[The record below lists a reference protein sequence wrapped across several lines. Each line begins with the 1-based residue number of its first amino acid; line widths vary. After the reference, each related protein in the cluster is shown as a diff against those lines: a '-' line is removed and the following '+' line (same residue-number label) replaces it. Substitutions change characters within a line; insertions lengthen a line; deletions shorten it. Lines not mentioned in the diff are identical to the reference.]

1 MTRPD
6 GRDVRDLLGMHSRAA
21 RFMAACFALTCVISV
36 AYTSSDV
43 RAVWPMVLAIVVCS
57 TAAFTLVLS
66 RGDPMPLG
74 QSLLVSLT
82 GAVTSGLV
90 LSVVP
95 VPVNDMTQLWMFGMS
110 TAVFTFMCVRGRTAL
125 AWLGLGLM
133 VLVTAIWSST
143 TGQGAMYGVSLT
155 VINAGPVLMSTFF
168 AYTIRPQARVIYE
181 LREQSTQRIAS
192 ASASAAVLEERDAQL
207 DRLDLLARPLLERV
221 ASGIPLTTAERQ
233 ECELLEAQLR
243 DSLRV
248 LVLQQ
253 TDVIDAVHAAR
264 NRGIEVVLLDDH
276 GMDGANPAVRDR
288 IHSSI
293 VRELTAITRGKVTIR
308 ILPPRRTAM
317 ATMLVDAEDVRR
329 IEFDHNG
336 VQLVRQ
342 GDRGELGPPSMSV
355 DPTTD
360 SAVDPE

>member
-43 RAVWPMVLAIVVCS
+43 RAVWPMILAIIVCS

-74 QSLLVSLT
+74 QSVLVSLT

-143 TGQGAMYGVSLT
+143 TGQGPCT
-155 VINAGPVLMSTFF
+155 
-168 AYTIRPQARVIYE
+168 
-181 LREQSTQRIAS
+181 
-192 ASASAAVLEERDAQL
+192 
-207 DRLDLLARPLLERV
+207 
-221 ASGIPLTTAERQ
+221 
-233 ECELLEAQLR
+233 ECR
-243 DSLRV
+243 
-248 LVLQQ
+248 
-253 TDVIDAVHAAR
+253 
-264 NRGIEVVLLDDH
+264 
-276 GMDGANPAVRDR
+276 
-288 IHSSI
+288 
-293 VRELTAITRGKVTIR
+293 
-308 ILPPRRTAM
+308 
-317 ATMLVDAEDVRR
+317 
-329 IEFDHNG
+329 
-336 VQLVRQ
+336 
-342 GDRGELGPPSMSV
+342 
-355 DPTTD
+355 
-360 SAVDPE
+360 